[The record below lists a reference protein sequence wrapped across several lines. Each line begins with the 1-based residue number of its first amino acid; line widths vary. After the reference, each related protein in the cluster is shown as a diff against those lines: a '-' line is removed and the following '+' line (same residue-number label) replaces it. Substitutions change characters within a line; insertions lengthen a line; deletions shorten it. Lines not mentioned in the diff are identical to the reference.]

1 MSVWQVKQR
10 PTGSSLAVCNLAEG
24 VDNFSFQRIIAFQD
38 EMGPPSA
45 GMTHRFH
52 LQCQLLWIVG
62 DFLEGH
68 VKGIL
73 GLRPGSVGK
82 RWMADYRGLPKEGR
96 MSRRMAG
103 AGEKNGGEK
112 KKADPDP
119 KSPSISFYRWWNQVP
134 ENMPEALQTHGP
146 RKETWTPISQV
157 PFISILLPPAV
168 V

>member
-1 MSVWQVKQR
+1 
-10 PTGSSLAVCNLAEG
+10 
-24 VDNFSFQRIIAFQD
+24 
-38 EMGPPSA
+38 
-45 GMTHRFH
+45 MTHRFH

-112 KKADPDP
+112 KKLTLTLKAHLSHFIDDEIKSQKTCP
-119 KSPSISFYRWWNQVP
+119 KLSRHMVLERRLELPSLKS
-134 ENMPEALQTHGP
+134 H
-146 RKETWTPISQV
+146 
-157 PFISILLPPAV
+157 LLAFSYHQLWFRNNYF
-168 V
+168 